1 MLEND
6 GGDKFDQSCKRFRC
20 FTQSQAVKKYP
31 TYKKKKEI
39 KKATWIVHILRRNCL
54 VRHITEGKIEGELEV
69 TVRRGRKRKQLLD
82 DLTKKTGN

>member
-1 MLEND
+1 MEEISSNNHAKGSDVLHRVN
-6 GGDKFDQSCKRFRC
+6 QLRNILH
-20 FTQSQAVKKYP
+20 T
-31 TYKKKKEI
+31 KKKKEI

-54 VRHITEGKIEGELEV
+54 VKHIMEGKIEGELEV